1 EICVPQGQACDCS
14 KGQNAFACTWNDPT
28 WGSWTECL
36 PTSGPNSYCPSDCP
50 TGEVACDLVEDYLPN
65 GTSLGF
71 VTPSVKC
78 ATSHENCPCG
88 KEAER
93 CPNTGC
99 IFKDEGCPVT
109 CGANE
114 KKCYLSDYTGNGEF
128 ISDRETCVAAD
139 ATCPCG
145 KNTAK
150 CANTDLCL
158 TTAEAA
164 IVCPCKASETEC
176 LVVDYDKNGEA
187 TGFTTQCVKEG
198 QSCPCGKNTLSCPDP
213 NDALAKLCAPSFNTK
228 KCPEPCTAD
237 AIAAGNITCV
247 QTNMNSQG
255 KFKSETVTCIG
266 ANSTCPAGEGMKNCL
281 SGATISVKTACM
293 NLYATG
299 TNTRRLTSSSTA
311 TRETCNAIVT
321 MTSLGADATKN
332 AETARVRV
340 NSVLQIPSGLK
351 TTLAVKAAT
360 RRLKEKERALNSG
373 GTIIYGIDNQ
383 GFATSVSPSQ
393 VCEQLKKMVKS
404 SNPSLTE
411 AVSGVGVINAQAG
424 VNLEISSTA
433 LQSRSQAAK
442 DVKAAQA
449 GVTTRTTTTT
459 TTTTAETTTTTTAET
474 TTTTT
479 AETTTTGTGTTSTT
493 TTTQGGADS
502 TTTTTTGSVSTAAN
516 STSATDQSTTSAST
530 QAITEGEGGV
540 GNGAMGGH
548 VSLIALL
555 FLGWAVCN

>member
-1 EICVPQGQACDCS
+1 
-14 KGQNAFACTWNDPT
+14 
-28 WGSWTECL
+28 
-36 PTSGPNSYCPSDCP
+36 
-50 TGEVACDLVEDYLPN
+50 
-65 GTSLGF
+65 
-71 VTPSVKC
+71 
-78 ATSHENCPCG
+78 
-88 KEAER
+88 
-93 CPNTGC
+93 
-99 IFKDEGCPVT
+99 
-109 CGANE
+109 
-114 KKCYLSDYTGNGEF
+114 
-128 ISDRETCVAAD
+128 
-139 ATCPCG
+139 
-145 KNTAK
+145 
-150 CANTDLCL
+150 
-158 TTAEAA
+158 
-164 IVCPCKASETEC
+164 
-176 LVVDYDKNGEA
+176 
-187 TGFTTQCVKEG
+187 
-198 QSCPCGKNTLSCPDP
+198 
-213 NDALAKLCAPSFNTK
+213 
-228 KCPEPCTAD
+228 
-237 AIAAGNITCV
+237 
-247 QTNMNSQG
+247 
-255 KFKSETVTCIG
+255 
-266 ANSTCPAGEGMKNCL
+266 MKNCL

-383 GFATSVSPSQ
+383 GERWERHESSIEQERKSF

-530 QAITEGEGGV
+530 QAITEGEGETRRLGEEFWRAVGPGLTGGV

-555 FLGWAVCN
+555 FLGWAECATPTWEHALGQLVVAAAMWLVFVVIGICWTSLAPFIDFDFRSTFGRYQYGLASAGLGAGLCLTGIYMMQCLTYLHRSIMGFVDPLLHAFEMLGTLISLLDICARWAYMCCDGFWQLMAHSFNGVLIVDCLVSTATVGLGLLEPCKSAMTCRDTGSTTRRTAINMPPQKDPTTPM

>member
-332 AETARVRV
+332 AETARV
-340 NSVLQIPSGLK
+340 LQIPSGLK

-360 RRLKEKERALNSG
+360 RFLVDIERGRLKEKERALNSG

-383 GFATSVSPSQ
+383 GERWERHERFATSVSPSQ

-411 AVSGVGVINAQAG
+411 AVSGVGVINAQVRSAYAVHGRAG
-424 VNLEISSTA
+424 QAERRQSGNLLYSFAESKPSRQGRESRPGWGDDPDHHHYDHDDRRDNDDHDRRDNDDHDRRDDDHGDRDHIDHHDYAGRSISYVLVLCPA
-433 LQSRSQAAK
+433 GEFGEFGQAA
-442 DVKAAQA
+442 
-449 GVTTRTTTTT
+449 
-459 TTTTAETTTTTTAET
+459 
-474 TTTTT
+474 
-479 AETTTTGTGTTSTT
+479 
-493 TTTQGGADS
+493 QG
-502 TTTTTTGSVSTAAN
+502 
-516 STSATDQSTTSAST
+516 QS
-530 QAITEGEGGV
+530 
-540 GNGAMGGH
+540 H
-548 VSLIALL
+548 
-555 FLGWAVCN
+555 